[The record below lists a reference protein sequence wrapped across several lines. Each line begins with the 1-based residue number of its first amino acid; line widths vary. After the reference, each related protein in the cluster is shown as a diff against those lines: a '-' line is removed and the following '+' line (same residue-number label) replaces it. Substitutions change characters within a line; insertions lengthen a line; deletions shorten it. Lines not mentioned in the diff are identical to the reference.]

1 MGSDF
6 LFVVF
11 ELQAQHLVSCFTIL
25 LKYWRTYG
33 LAIRTAYHLNN
44 TGVVGALGVLIAA
57 HVHRKVHQNGLVHI
71 PGRHGQ
77 PDFQIFHCPPVL
89 QAHGGVL
96 QWALRLKPQCGC
108 LFFWKI

>member
-25 LKYWRTYG
+25 LKYWRTNG

-44 TGVVGALGVLIAA
+44 TGVVWGLGVLIATYTY
-57 HVHRKVHQNGLVHI
+57 RKVHHDSLVHI

-77 PDFQIFHCPPVL
+77 SNFHFLHCPPV
-89 QAHGGVL
+89 
-96 QWALRLKPQCGC
+96 P
-108 LFFWKI
+108 